1 MHIWER
7 LTLHSKDTNNIAEY
21 MQVIKKVANE
31 LAIVGDPLSDDD
43 LIIHVLN
50 VLKFEYEE
58 VVSLVRARESLITFE
73 ELYDKLEDHE
83 IDLKWEE
90 AKQKAIQTFTTQNI
104 QQTHHVFPT
113 QNAQLHIN
121 IRTNSSNKKGLD
133 PNRPHRLQQ

>member
-43 LIIHVLN
+43 LTIHVLN

-58 VVSLVRARESLITFE
+58 VVSSVRARESPITFE

-83 IDLKWEE
+83 IDLKWGE
-90 AKQKAIQTFTTQNI
+90 AK
-104 QQTHHVFPT
+104 
-113 QNAQLHIN
+113 
-121 IRTNSSNKKGLD
+121 
-133 PNRPHRLQQ
+133 

>member
-1 MHIWER
+1 
-7 LTLHSKDTNNIAEY
+7 

-83 IDLKWEE
+83 IDLK
-90 AKQKAIQTFTTQNI
+90 
-104 QQTHHVFPT
+104 
-113 QNAQLHIN
+113 
-121 IRTNSSNKKGLD
+121 
-133 PNRPHRLQQ
+133 